1 MPRADVHVS
10 LKELS
15 RLCAEAGFGPDSVPE
30 AAQTALAGYLEL
42 LMKWNRVMN
51 LVGTHTWQATFRTL
65 IVDSLHLARFLRTLP
80 LPEAPE
86 TWDLGAGAGLPGIPL
101 RAVWQAGTY
110 HLVDAREKRTL
121 FLSNVLARHPLPGT
135 VVFRGRVEEF
145 MPTRPKADCVVS
157 RAFLPWSEVLQLVR
171 DHVAPGG
178 VVVFLANEG
187 APASLPTGWK
197 VVARAEYEVQAPPP
211 HGATGVPGRAGD
223 SGHGG
228 RAGRA
233 GRNVNGAAAGK
244 SGAEPASTTR
254 HLWALALE

>member
-1 MPRADVHVS
+1 MPPADVHVS

-15 RLCAEAGFGPDSVPE
+15 RLCAEAGFGPGDVPE
-30 AAQTALAGYLEL
+30 TALAALAGYLEL

-65 IVDSLHLARFLRTLP
+65 IVDSLHLARFLRALP
-80 LPEAPE
+80 LPETPE

-101 RAVWQAGTY
+101 RAIWQAGSY

-135 VVFRGRVEEF
+135 VVFRGRVQEF

-157 RAFLPWSEVLQLVR
+157 RAFLPWPEVLELVR
-171 DHVAPGG
+171 GHVAPGG
-178 VVVFLANEG
+178 MVVFLANEG
-187 APASLPTGWK
+187 APASLSPGWK
-197 VVARAEYEVQAPPP
+197 AAARAEYEVQAPPP
-211 HGATGVPGRAGD
+211 HGAGGASAR
-223 SGHGG
+223 GG
-228 RAGRA
+228 RSGQS
-233 GRNVNGAAAGK
+233 GGAASKG
-244 SGAEPASTTR
+244 GAEPATTTR

>member
-1 MPRADVHVS
+1 MPPAEVHVS
-10 LKELS
+10 LKELA
-15 RLCAEAGFGPDSVPE
+15 RLCAEAGFAPDETPE
-30 AAQTALAGYLEL
+30 AAQAVLAGYLEL

-51 LVGTHTWQATFRTL
+51 LVGTRTWQATFRTL

-157 RAFLPWSEVLQLVR
+157 RAFLPWPAVLELVR
-171 DHVAPGG
+171 GHMAPGG
-178 VVVFLANEG
+178 MVVFLANEG
-187 APASLPTGWK
+187 APASLPPGWR
-197 VVARAEYEVQAPPP
+197 VAVRAEYGVQAPPP
-211 HGATGVPGRAGD
+211 HGAGGMSGRAGHNGH
-223 SGHGG
+223 SG
-228 RAGRA
+228 RI
-233 GRNVNGAAAGK
+233 GRNVTGGAAGK
-244 SGAEPASTTR
+244 GGTEPAFTTR

>member
-1 MPRADVHVS
+1 MPPADVHVS
-10 LKELS
+10 LKELT

-30 AAQTALAGYLEL
+30 AAQKSLAGYLEL

-145 MPTRPKADCVVS
+145 MPTRPKANCVVS
-157 RAFLPWSEVLQLVR
+157 RAFLPWPEVLELVHG
-171 DHVAPGG
+171 HVAPGG
-178 VVVFLANEG
+178 MVVFLANEG
-187 APASLPTGWK
+187 APASLPPGWR
-197 VVARAEYEVQAPPP
+197 VAARAEYGVQAPPP
-211 HGATGVPGRAGD
+211 HGAGGISGRAGLN
-223 SGHGG
+223 GHGG
-228 RAGRA
+228 RT
-233 GRNVNGAAAGK
+233 GRNVSGGATGK
-244 SGAEPASTTR
+244 DGTEPASTTR

>member
-1 MPRADVHVS
+1 MPPADVHVS

-51 LVGTHTWQATFRTL
+51 LVGTRTWQATFRTL
-65 IVDSLHLARFLRTLP
+65 IVDSLHLARFLRALP

-157 RAFLPWSEVLQLVR
+157 RAFLPWPEVLELVHG
-171 DHVAPGG
+171 HVVPGG

-197 VVARAEYEVQAPPP
+197 VAARAEYEVQAPSP
-211 HGATGVPGRAGD
+211 HGAGGAPGR
-223 SGHGG
+223 GG
-228 RAGRA
+228 QA
-233 GRNVNGAAAGK
+233 GRNVSGGAAGK
-244 SGAEPASTTR
+244 GGEPVSTTR

>member
-1 MPRADVHVS
+1 MPPADVHVS

-15 RLCAEAGFGPDSVPE
+15 RLCAEAGFGPDDVPE
-30 AAQTALAGYLEL
+30 SALAALAGYLEL

-65 IVDSLHLARFLRTLP
+65 IVDSLHLARFLRTLG

-145 MPTRPKADCVVS
+145 MPARPKADCVVS
-157 RAFLPWSEVLQLVR
+157 RAFLPWPEVLGLVR
-171 DHVAPGG
+171 GHVAPGG

-187 APASLPTGWK
+187 APADLPADWRVT
-197 VVARAEYEVQAPPP
+197 AQAEYAVQAPPP
-211 HGATGVPGRAGD
+211 RGR
-223 SGHGG
+223 S
-228 RAGRA
+228 
-233 GRNVNGAAAGK
+233 GAAGGDA
-244 SGAEPASTTR
+244 ATR
-254 HLWALALE
+254 HLWAVAQA

>member
-1 MPRADVHVS
+1 MPPAEVHVS
-10 LKELS
+10 MKELA
-15 RLCAEAGFGPDSVPE
+15 RLCAEAGFAPDETPE
-30 AAQTALAGYLEL
+30 AAQAVLAGYLEL

-51 LVGTHTWQATFRTL
+51 LVGTRTWQATFRTL
-65 IVDSLHLARFLRTLP
+65 IVDSLHLARFLRSLP

-101 RAVWQAGTY
+101 RAVWQAGIY

-157 RAFLPWSEVLQLVR
+157 RAFLPWPEVLELVR
-171 DHVAPGG
+171 GHVAPGG

-187 APASLPTGWK
+187 APASLPTGWR
-197 VVARAEYEVQAPPP
+197 VAARAEYAVQASPP
-211 HGATGVPGRAGD
+211 HGLQGR
-223 SGHGG
+223 GG
-228 RAGRA
+228 
-233 GRNVNGAAAGK
+233 AAGK
-244 SGAEPASTTR
+244 GAEPGTAMR
-254 HLWALALE
+254 HLWALALA